1 MVYNGIILK
10 DGRLELEGGVRLPEG
25 TAVTVAPV
33 LQDDKKTQEDKK
45 ILLSIL
51 DLAWPSGIP
60 DLASQHDH
68 YIYGT
73 PRQSVE

>member
-1 MVYNGIILK
+1 MVYHGIILK

-25 TAVTVAPV
+25 TTVTVAPV
-33 LQDDKKTQEDKK
+33 MQDDKKT
-45 ILLSIL
+45 LLGIL
-51 DLAWPSGIP
+51 DLAGPSGIP

-73 PRQSVE
+73 PKRAE